1 MRDLKLD
8 ILDRADDDIIDRL
21 VPFSS
26 DDKKTKKRI
35 LAMSEKKL
43 AELQRGS
50 ETAANEI
57 SVRGVEQYRR
67 PMWYKPL
74 SIAAAL
80 VFMAGGIGMF
90 ALLNRTKVNQFNDP
104 DQNNVAATTE
114 AVTTEVQTTEAPTEP
129 DTLLS
134 EEEMKATFDR
144 LLPVL
149 YESESYNFLS
159 MDRTDLS
166 GETVT
171 LHSTHFN
178 EDILY
183 EKLGDDRFTSY
194 NDLIEYYKPYFTDPT
209 RYFYCYI
216 VDGDDISVLANDENI
231 HDVIELGGELYIH
244 KNAKSLR
251 SDHSDIEPVS
261 EQAYYVSSDSFQWER
276 VIPAQEDDAYGIG
289 ENNFTVLDVVF
300 QKDDDGVW
308 KIVSSLESTSQ
319 YSDDELNSGLPLTE
333 SLIRPSEM
341 NGIDTETAYENA
353 KEYAKSNYDYT
364 GKFTWNNIDE
374 LYEDTEI
381 ITNDY
386 VNNNNWMTCTCS
398 DLLHDGGCLI
408 LFLDENG
415 TVFAQK
421 ITH

>member
-1 MRDLKLD
+1 MKDLKLG

-50 ETAANEI
+50 ETTENEI

-80 VFMAGGIGMF
+80 VFIAGGVGMF
-90 ALLNRTKVNQFNDP
+90 TLLNGTKVNQFNDH

-114 AVTTEVQTTEAPTEP
+114 AVTTEVQTTEATTDAEALPT
-129 DTLLS
+129 

-178 EDILY
+178 EDIVY
-183 EKLGDDRFTSY
+183 EKIGDDRFTSY
-194 NDLIEYYKPYFTDPT
+194 NDLIEYYNQYFIDPT
-209 RYFYCYI
+209 RDFYCK
-216 VDGDDISVLANDENI
+216 VLEGDDISVLANDENI
-231 HDVIELGGELYIH
+231 PDVIELGGELYIH
-244 KNAKSLR
+244 RNLKSWIP
-251 SDHSDIEPVS
+251 DHSDIEPIS
-261 EQAYYVSSDSFQWER
+261 EKAYFVSSDSFQWER
-276 VIPAQEDDAYGIG
+276 VTPAQDDYGYGVG
-289 ENNFTVLDVVF
+289 ENDLTVLDVVF
-300 QKDDDGVW
+300 QKDDDGAW
-308 KIVSSLESTSQ
+308 KILTSIEFTGQ
-319 YSDDELNSGLPLTE
+319 FSEEELNSGLPLTG
-333 SLIRPSEM
+333 SLIHPSET
-341 NGIDTETAYENA
+341 NDIDTNEAYINA
-353 KEYAKSNYDYT
+353 KEYAKSEYDYT
-364 GKFTWNNIDE
+364 GKFVWDYTDE

-381 ITNDY
+381 ITDDY

-398 DLLHDGGCLI
+398 DLLHDGSCLI

>member
-1 MRDLKLD
+1 MRDLKLG

-50 ETAANEI
+50 ETTENEI

-80 VFMAGGIGMF
+80 VFMVGGVGMF
-90 ALLNRTKVNQFNDP
+90 TLLNRTKVNQFNAP
-104 DQNNVAATTE
+104 DEDNIAAATE
-114 AVTTEVQTTEAPTEP
+114 ELTTEAPTEP

-144 LLPVL
+144 LLPAL

-171 LHSTHFN
+171 LHSTYFN

-183 EKLGDDRFTSY
+183 EKIGDDRFTSY
-194 NDLIEYYKPYFTDPT
+194 NDLVEYYKQYFIDPT
-209 RYFYCYI
+209 RYFYCKVI
-216 VDGDDISVLANDENI
+216 EGDDISVLADDENV

-244 KNAKSLR
+244 KNLKSLIP
-251 SDHSDIEPVS
+251 DHSDIEPVS
-261 EQAYYVSSDSFQWER
+261 EKAYFVSSDSFQWER
-276 VIPAQEDDAYGIG
+276 VIPAQEDDALGIG
-289 ENNFTVLDVVF
+289 ENAYTVLDVVF
-300 QKDDDGVW
+300 QKDDDGAW
-308 KIVSSLESTSQ
+308 KIVSSIERTGQ
-319 YSDDELNSGLPLTE
+319 YSEEKLNSGLPLSG
-333 SLIRPSEM
+333 SLVHPSEM
-341 NGIDTETAYENA
+341 NGIDTDAAYINA
-353 KEYAKSNYDYT
+353 KEYAKSEYDYT
-364 GKFTWNNIDE
+364 GRLTWNYTSE

>member
-1 MRDLKLD
+1 MKDLKLG

-57 SVRGVEQYRR
+57 SVRGVEQYHR

-80 VFMAGGIGMF
+80 VFIAGGVGMF
-90 ALLNRTKVNQFNDP
+90 TLLNGTKVNQFNDP
-104 DQNNVAATTE
+104 EQNNAVVTTE
-114 AVTTEVQTTEAPTEP
+114 AATTEVQTTEATTVA
-129 DTLLS
+129 DALLS

-159 MDRTDLS
+159 KDRTDLS

-171 LHSTHFN
+171 LHSTHFD
-178 EDILY
+178 EDIVY
-183 EKLGDDRFTSY
+183 EKIGDDRFTSY
-194 NDLIEYYKPYFTDPT
+194 NDLIEYYKQYFADPT
-209 RYFYCYI
+209 RYFYCY
-216 VDGDDISVLANDENI
+216 VVEGDDISVLANDENV
-231 HDVIELGGELYIH
+231 HSVLEFKGELYI
-244 KNAKSLR
+244 NRNEKSWM
-251 SDHSDIEPVS
+251 SDHSDIEPIS

-276 VIPAQEDDAYGIG
+276 VIPAQEDDALGIG
-289 ENNFTVLDVVF
+289 ENAYTVLDVVF

-308 KIVSSLESTSQ
+308 KILSSLEYTSQ

-333 SLIRPSEM
+333 SLLRPSEM
-341 NGIDTETAYENA
+341 NGIDTEAAYENA
-353 KEYAKSNYDYT
+353 KEYAKSEYDYT
-364 GKFTWNNIDE
+364 GKFVWDYTDE
-374 LYEDTEI
+374 LYENTEI
-381 ITNDY
+381 ITDDY